1 MMEGRATRIFRRT
14 VAPGVEMR
22 QFEPGDAETVY
33 AVVDHNREHLRQW
46 LPWVDHSHS
55 PEDIRQFIV
64 RVQAQFEADQGPNAG
79 VWVEDVFAGNVGC
92 HPIDWANRSCSL
104 GYWIDAAQQGKGAIT
119 RCCAAMLDYLFDE
132 LHLHRVEIRC
142 GTGNTRSCA
151 IPERLGFTREGLL
164 GQAEWVNDRW
174 VDLVVWGMIE
184 EQWRATA
191 RSKFYLP
198 STRMKPSLKPPA

>member
-1 MMEGRATRIFRRT
+1 MFRRT

-22 QFEPGDAETVY
+22 QFEPRDAETVF
-33 AVVDHNREHLRQW
+33 AVVDRNRQHLRQW

-55 PEDIRQFIV
+55 PEDLRQFIL

-79 VWVEDVFAGNVGC
+79 IWVGGVFAGNVGC
-92 HPIDWANRSCSL
+92 HPISWANRSCSL
-104 GYWIDAAQQGKGAIT
+104 GYWIDAAQQGRGVIT

-132 LHLHRVEIRC
+132 LRLHRVEIRC

-164 GQAEWVNDRW
+164 RQAEWVNDRW
-174 VDLVVWGMIE
+174 VDLLVWGMIE
-184 EQWRATA
+184 EQWRT
-191 RSKFYLP
+191 RSPKTG
-198 STRMKPSLKPPA
+198 SK

>member
-1 MMEGRATRIFRRT
+1 
-14 VAPGVEMR
+14 MR
-22 QFEPGDAETVY
+22 QFEPGDAETVF
-33 AVVDHNREHLRQW
+33 AVVDHNREHLRRW

-64 RVQAQFEADQGPNAG
+64 RVQAQFEADQGPNTG
-79 VWVEDVFAGNVGC
+79 VWVDGVFAGNVGC

-142 GTGNTRSCA
+142 GIGNTRSCA
-151 IPERLGFTREGLL
+151 IPQRLGFTREGLL
-164 GQAEWVNDRW
+164 GEAEWVNGRW

-191 RSKFYLP
+191 RPEFYLP